1 MKDRIDVPKFITE
14 GDYKENRPAPV
25 DMRAVRAVQVVGSI
39 ICTMFLMKFGER
51 LVYNL
56 KDTFI
61 ILGCLICVSWI
72 LWTIKDQVK

>member
-14 GDYKENRPAPV
+14 GDYKENRQTPV
-25 DMRAVRAVQVVGSI
+25 DMGAIRGVQIVGSI

-51 LVYNL
+51 LFLNF
-56 KDTFI
+56 KDTLI
-61 ILGCLICVSWI
+61 ILGCLVCVSWI